1 MKVEMH
7 LSGVDGVLDTL
18 ASLPPELVS
27 KRGGPALAALRKGA
41 RIIQAA
47 EKTNLQAS
55 LANATDAD
63 DAASTGLLMSSVVVS
78 RGKPPVDG
86 KGERVLVRIKRK
98 TYPRNGKPTTTLAT
112 AQLKEY
118 GSSQQAA
125 EPWIRPAFLSKAA
138 EAIATI
144 EQDLVA
150 RLEKL
155 VAKLASRNKGK

>member
-1 MKVEMH
+1 MRVDMK
-7 LSGVDGVLDTL
+7 LTGIDGVLDTL
-18 ASLPPELVS
+18 KSLPPELAS

-41 RIIQAA
+41 RVIQAA

-63 DAASTGLLMSSVVVS
+63 DAASTGLLMSSVIVS
-78 RGKPPVDG
+78 RGKALVDG

-98 TYPRNGKPTTTLAT
+98 TYPRNGKPTTTLAS

-144 EQDLVA
+144 ERDLVA
-150 RLEKL
+150 RLDKL
-155 VAKLASRNKGK
+155 VARLAAKNKGK